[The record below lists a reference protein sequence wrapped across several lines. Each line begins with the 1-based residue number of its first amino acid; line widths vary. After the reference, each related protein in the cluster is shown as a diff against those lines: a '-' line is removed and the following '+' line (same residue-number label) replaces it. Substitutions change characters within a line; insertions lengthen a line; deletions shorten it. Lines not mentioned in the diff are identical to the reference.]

1 MLLLITMTKL
11 FFAGQANKWIKN
23 LEKQNKLTV
32 TKLSDANYV
41 RSLENCISF
50 GTPMLLENVAE
61 ELDPILE
68 PVLQKVNV
76 YCNDSFQ
83 FFKVI
88 FKLITERIFMNI
100 RIDLRLSVT
109 VNQLYLGA
117 IKLDTFITF

>member
-1 MLLLITMTKL
+1 MTEL